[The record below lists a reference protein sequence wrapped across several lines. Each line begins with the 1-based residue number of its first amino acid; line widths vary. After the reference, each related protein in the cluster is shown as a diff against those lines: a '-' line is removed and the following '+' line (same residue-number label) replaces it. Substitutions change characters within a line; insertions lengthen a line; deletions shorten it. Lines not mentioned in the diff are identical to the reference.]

1 VDFQAQPLKVIPLGR
16 SLKVNK
22 TLKGIPSI
30 ICKALGEKF
39 VVDEEGTLYP
49 SISKKD
55 LLVHRDNRHL
65 VLINAEDPNQC
76 TSLILT
82 LIIWLD
88 LIVKCQIELILKQD
102 NF

>member
-1 VDFQAQPLKVIPLGR
+1 MIENLKP
-16 SLKVNK
+16 K
-22 TLKGIPSI
+22 TQ
-30 ICKALGEKF
+30 
-39 VVDEEGTLYP
+39 
-49 SISKKD
+49 
-55 LLVHRDNRHL
+55 DNHHL
-65 VLINAEDPNQC
+65 VLINAEDPNLC